1 MENKNIDI
9 QILNLLLDLRKNTS
23 IRGVHKQITDAI
35 RCVTQDYQKYTI
47 TKNIKRVCNQNNIEI
62 PDEISQQER
71 QLYSRKLKK
80 TNYDK
85 NNLINNS
92 FCNIEHFI
100 QIKTLKHEL
109 LNVVEIPTKEE
120 EALLF
125 LKQYFRNNVKC
136 FFKLTKED
144 QYLKPGIDFEIIKNE
159 LVVPEAIYMKV

>member
-1 MENKNIDI
+1 MANENIDI

-23 IRGVHKQITDAI
+23 IRGVHKLITDAI
-35 RCVTQDYQKYTI
+35 RSVTQDYQKYTI
-47 TKNIKRVCNQNNIEI
+47 TKNLKRVCNENNIEI
-62 PDEISQQER
+62 PNVISHQER
-71 QLYSRKLKK
+71 QFYSRELKK

-144 QYLKPGIDFEIIKNE
+144 QDLKPGIDFEIIKKE
-159 LVVPEAIYMKV
+159 LVIPEAIYMEV